1 MQNGQKVT
9 KFVTINNRFSKIY
22 SLNLASMIL
31 SAIIFSTWLIL
42 WLIASFGGYMSDNWW
57 SGFIIEG
64 IYALTGFSS
73 LYCYGKAKRY
83 YYYDYDPSG
92 RADDNEKKV
101 NVATNLMWNSW
112 SIKTNTN
119 SFITADI
126 LISYGLFELFAT
138 IASVFMVWANIK
150 AIQVF
155 ILVGLQIGVP
165 LEFSIFIC
173 IVSVIMLIMSRV
185 LIWASTG
192 LLAQNCADVGREYN
206 AIIAERKRRNEAEQ
220 RIADE
225 LNRREAD
232 VKLLL
237 AESGFKFFLK
247 YYPQLVRVGVRDV
260 VVEEDYSP
268 TEKNERLKAAKKLID
283 SGLAPVAAQQILE
296 KFSDLLTSEE
306 KELALRIAG

>member
-92 RADDNEKKV
+92 CADDNEKKV
-101 NVATNLMWNSW
+101 NVATNLMRNSW

-155 ILVGLQIGVP
+155 ILVGLQLGVP

-206 AIIAERKRRNEAEQ
+206 SIMAERKRRNEAEQ
-220 RIADE
+220 RIVDE
-225 LNRREAD
+225 SNRREAD
-232 VKLLL
+232 IKQLL